1 MIYWREGLRFTW
13 IPANK
18 RNDPV
23 EKSRS
28 STEANANSGAAM
40 KAKHVQGYVR
50 HSVASKSREGVVS
63 PPLSTGEATR
73 NYAYGIR

>member
-1 MIYWREGLRFTW
+1 MLEGGAA
-13 IPANK
+13 IHMDPSK
-18 RNDPV
+18 QRNDPV

-63 PPLSTGEATR
+63 PPTQHW
-73 NYAYGIR
+73 